1 MKQFKTA
8 ESVCMG
14 HPDKLCD
21 YIADSIL
28 DRCLKLDRNARV
40 ACEVMATKGNII
52 IAGEISL
59 MRIINK
65 NGIILETAKEA
76 VKNVGYNPE
85 DFTFQVL
92 IHGQSEDIAH
102 GVDHS
107 LETRDGDAEMLGAG
121 DQGTV
126 YGYATDETEDFLP
139 LPLVLAHRLC
149 RFTDEARQKNVIPAL
164 RPDGKA
170 QVTIEYE
177 KDKPVRVE
185 AIVLSVQHAE
195 DADLTE
201 LRELLNTH
209 VIKRAFEIFPL
220 DEQTKVYINPSGR
233 FVEGGPAADTGLT
246 GRKIMVD
253 TYGGLASHGG
263 GAFSGKDPTKVDRSG
278 AYMARYIAKT
288 IVRTGLAKRCEI
300 AISYAIGKAN
310 PVAVAVNTFGTSEM
324 SDEALAEIVN
334 RVYNMSPG
342 SIIERV
348 GLFRPIFAAT
358 AQYGHFHPDFPWEL
372 EDLSAQLF
380 QAVAD
385 GSRQKPR
392 EFDTSAFF
400 ESAMR
405 KK

>member
-1 MKQFKTA
+1 MKQYKTS

-28 DRCLKLDRNARV
+28 DRCLKLDKNARV

-52 IAGEISL
+52 IAGEITL
-59 MRIINK
+59 KHFVNK
-65 NGIILETAKEA
+65 NKIILETAKEA

-85 DFTFQVL
+85 DFTFRVL
-92 IHGQSEDIAH
+92 VHSQSEDIAQ

-107 LETRDGDAEMLGAG
+107 LETRDGDEEMLGAG

-126 YGYATDETEDFLP
+126 YGYASDETEEFLP

-149 RFTDEARQKNVIPAL
+149 RYTDEARKKNLIPAL

-177 KDKPVRVE
+177 NDKPVRAE

-195 DADLTE
+195 DADLSE

-209 VIKRAFEIFPL
+209 VIKPAFEIFPL

-263 GAFSGKDPTKVDRSG
+263 GAFSGKDATKVDRSG

-310 PVAVAVNTFGTSEM
+310 PVAVAVNTFGTSDM

-342 SIIERV
+342 SIIECL

-372 EDLSAQLF
+372 EDLSAQ
-380 QAVAD
+380 QYKEAMQKITIRKEKHD
-385 GSRQKPR
+385 GLNH
-392 EFDTSAFF
+392 
-400 ESAMR
+400 
-405 KK
+405 